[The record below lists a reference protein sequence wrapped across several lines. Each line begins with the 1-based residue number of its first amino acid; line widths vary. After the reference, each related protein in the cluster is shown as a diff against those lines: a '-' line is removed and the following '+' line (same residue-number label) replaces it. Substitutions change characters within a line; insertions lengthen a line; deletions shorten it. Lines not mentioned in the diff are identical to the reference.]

1 MNCSRCMHAAALAA
15 IGVHV
20 EVRLAFLPP
29 KTSMEEDMRL
39 KNQVAIVTDAGRNI
53 GEDICKLFVQEGA
66 KDTVVDFVFCINKS
80 VANEINAAHPGKALA
95 VVCDVSS
102 ADSVEKMVQRV
113 TQEFGG
119 VDILVN
125 NAAWTDHKTIFDIT
139 EEE

>member
-1 MNCSRCMHAAALAA
+1 VVAVCPGRGTRVATE
-15 IGVHV
+15 IT
-20 EVRLAFLPP
+20 PP
-29 KTSMEEDMRL
+29 
-39 KNQVAIVTDAGRNI
+39 
-53 GEDICKLFVQEGA
+53 
-66 KDTVVDFVFCINKS
+66 
-80 VANEINAAHPGKALA
+80 HPGKALA

-139 EEE
+139 EEEWDRTMNVCLRSVWYCTRSAARAMIDQKKRGKIIDRKSTRLNSSH